1 MSDNP
6 EQVSHGHQEDE
17 VHLQDIHPEDHFP
30 GHYKDNVEI
39 PISKFL
45 TCIVTSITTKTAWIN
60 VLVMFTILIQ
70 VTLRYG
76 FHAGEAWVDELIWH
90 LYAFFMFGLSYA
102 ITTDAHIRVDIAHMR
117 FSRRAQRIVEVLG
130 ITLMIMPFTIIILDH
145 SIGWVVHSFMSN
157 EFSEN
162 TTGLPYRW
170 VVKSLLP
177 ISLVLI
183 FIASLS
189 ELIKNVVMLIHG
201 EDLTNYHPSDSGSAI
216 GRLFAPVVTKNEEI

>member
-1 MSDNP
+1 MSYNP
-6 EQVSHGHQEDE
+6 KD
-17 VHLQDIHPEDHFP
+17 LFP
-30 GHYKDNVEI
+30 DQQKDNVYI
-39 PISKFL
+39 PIVSFL
-45 TCIVTSITTKTAWIN
+45 TSIVTTITTKTAWIN
-60 VLVMFTILIQ
+60 LLVMFTILIQ

-76 FHAGEAWVDELIWH
+76 FHAGEAWVDEFIWH

-102 ITTDAHIRVDIAHMR
+102 ITTDSHIRVDIVHMK
-117 FSRRAQRIVEVLG
+117 FTKKKQRIIEVLG
-130 ITLMIMPFTIIILDH
+130 IVFLIMPFTIIIFDH
-145 SIGWVVHSFMSN
+145 SVGWVHHSFMAN

-189 ELIKNVVMLIHG
+189 ELIKNIVLLIHG
-201 EDLTNYHPSDSGSAI
+201 ENVTENHSSDSGSAI
-216 GRLFAPVVTKNEEI
+216 GRLFTPTITNHKEV